1 MITNKRCMYSAM
13 LIAFLAT
20 LGASRVALAVD
31 EVEPN
36 DPVSSVQSLALDIGS
51 DGTAMVAGGIL
62 NTVSHRDTDFYS
74 FPAHQND
81 ALNISISLPS
91 NSALSPVI
99 AVFGPDGTNLLALQA
114 QMGFGLPIQVVAPQD
129 GIYVVGVS
137 SDPGYF
143 VDVNSL
149 SSSTI
154 QDDSPYYNV
163 NGTYTLLISGITPPA
178 ATPPVVTPPVVT
190 PPAPPPPVSTP
201 SLQQIAIKI
210 RPFSRDV
217 ILAFSRKSHDF
228 KRGHDSAQNDDFDAL
243 PRRFKSG
250 IPVALL
256 SSANFDAL
264 DVNQSSLKFGSTG
277 TEASFIRCNPHG
289 VDVNGD
295 KLPDLVCYFDFGKA
309 NFQPGDT
316 QGIVTGTT
324 NSGVDLEG
332 RGFLKILSDKR
343 HHHHHH

>member
-1 MITNKRCMYSAM
+1 MISKRFKRSAM
-13 LIAFLAT
+13 MIAFLAT

-36 DPVSSVQSLALDIGS
+36 DPVSSVQSLAIGG
-51 DGTAMVAGGIL
+51 DGTATVAGGIL
-62 NTVSHRDTDFYS
+62 NTVSHRDTDFYR
-74 FPAHQND
+74 FPAHQGD
-81 ALNISISLPS
+81 VLNITITIPDG
-91 NSALSPVI
+91 AAISPVL
-99 AVFGPDGTNLLALQA
+99 AVFGPDGTDLLALQA

-143 VDVNSL
+143 VDVNTL
-149 SSSTI
+149 SSPTI
-154 QDDSPYYNV
+154 QDDSPYYNI
-163 NGTYTLLISGITPPA
+163 NGTYTLLISGVTPPA
-178 ATPPVVTPPVVT
+178 VT
-190 PPAPPPPVSTP
+190 PPAPPPPVATP
-201 SLQQIAIKI
+201 SVQQIAIKI

-228 KRGHDSAQNDDFDAL
+228 KRGYDSAQKDDFDAL

-277 TEASFIRCNPHG
+277 TEGSFIRCNPHG

-295 KLPDLVCYFDFGKA
+295 KLPDLICYFDFGKA

-332 RGFLKILSDKR
+332 RGFLKILSDRR
-343 HHHHHH
+343 HHDHH

>member
-1 MITNKRCMYSAM
+1 MISKRFKRSAM
-13 LIAFLAT
+13 MIAFIAS

-36 DPVSSVQSLALDIGS
+36 DPVSSVQSLAIGS
-51 DGTAMVAGGIL
+51 DGTATVAGGIL

-74 FPAHQND
+74 FPAHQGD
-81 ALNISISLPS
+81 ALNITITIPDG
-91 NSALSPVI
+91 AAISPVL
-99 AVFGPDGTNLLALQA
+99 AVFGPDGTDLLALQA

-137 SDPGYF
+137 SDPAYF
-143 VDVNSL
+143 VDVNTL
-149 SSSTI
+149 SSPTI

-163 NGTYTLLISGITPPA
+163 NGTYTLLISG
-178 ATPPVVTPPVVT
+178 VTPPVVT
-190 PPAPPPPVSTP
+190 PPAPPPPADTPPPPPPPVATP
-201 SLQQIAIKI
+201 SVQQIAIKI

-217 ILAFSRKSHDF
+217 ILAFSRKSHDL
-228 KRGHDSAQNDDFDAL
+228 KPGHDFAQKDDFDAL
-243 PRRFKSG
+243 PRRFKGG

-295 KLPDLVCYFDFGKA
+295 KRPDLVCYFDFGKA

-316 QGIVTGTT
+316 QGIVTGAT

-332 RGFLKILSDKR
+332 RGFLKILSDRR
-343 HHHHHH
+343 HHGHH